1 MNPLRAISV
10 MLALCV
16 LAPGAFAQPES
27 EPKDQPLPTLDE
39 LLGIEDKPKPETES
53 APDAADADLDRQLAQ
68 EKPIADEFLEAV
80 GLMRES
86 AGRLSGQAD
95 TGIVTQRLQEDILRR
110 LDQLIQRAGEQS
122 SSSSSSSQSQQQ
134 QDQQQQPSQQRRSEN
149 QQASGEPQDRP
160 EGPAGEDARLGAQ
173 AILDGARWGNL
184 PERLRE
190 ALLQGSS
197 DSYSSLYRSMTEAYY
212 KRLAE
217 EASE

>member
-1 MNPLRAISV
+1 MNPLRAFPV

-16 LAPGAFAQPES
+16 LAASAFAQPES
-27 EPKDQPLPTLDE
+27 EPKDRPLPTLDE
-39 LLGIEDKPKPETES
+39 LLGIEDAAKPETES
-53 APDAADADLDRQLAQ
+53 APDAADADLDRQLAN

-95 TGIVTQRLQEDILRR
+95 TGVVTQRLQEDILRR
-110 LDQLIQRAGEQS
+110 LEQLIQRASEQS
-122 SSSSSSSQSQQQ
+122 SSSSSSSQSQQ
-134 QDQQQQPSQQRRSEN
+134 QQQQPSQQRRSEN

-160 EGPAGEDARLGAQ
+160 EGPAGEEARLGAQ